1 MTATVPQHLHLV
13 TLAVA
18 DISRARAFY
27 DALGWTAHGDSNP
40 HVVFYQTG
48 GMVLGLYGRDA
59 LAADLDRPS
68 LGEPGAVTL
77 ALNLGTKED
86 VAPMV
91 ERWLAAGATRLT
103 PIKETPWGAL
113 MAYVADPDG
122 HPWEIGCVPSFLP
135 DDAGNLILP

>member
-1 MTATVPQHLHLV
+1 MVPTVPQGLHLV

-18 DISRARAFY
+18 DIARARAFY
-27 DALGWTAHGDSNP
+27 DALGWSAHGASND

-48 GMVLGLYGRDA
+48 GMVLALYGRET
-59 LAADLDRPS
+59 LAADLERPT

-77 ALNLGTKED
+77 ALNLTDKEA

-91 ERWLAAGATRLT
+91 ERFLAAGASQLT
-103 PIKETPWGAL
+103 PIQETPWGAL

-122 HPWEIGCVPSFLP
+122 HPWEIGFLP
-135 DDAGNLILP
+135 TFTPDAAGNLILP